1 MLTKTCKYALQAL
14 ILIASVGKN
23 EYLLA
28 KQISSALNIP
38 KEYLSKVL
46 RILVEEKFVKS
57 LKGPRGGFCLARE
70 PRDITIYDIIKAIDG
85 IDFFQDCILRT
96 GKCDEE
102 NPCALHFYWLKI
114 LSQMRAVLDRATL
127 HELANEV
134 KAGKRVL
141 QFVDNIFRIDDFK
154 KQIGIR

>member
-14 ILIASVGKN
+14 ILIASSSKN

-28 KQISSALNIP
+28 KQIASALNIP

-57 LKGPRGGFCLARE
+57 LKGPQGGFCLAQDPRE
-70 PRDITIYDIIKAIDG
+70 ITMYDVVKAIDG
-85 IDFFQDCILRT
+85 TDFFQACILRA

-102 NPCALHFYWLKI
+102 NPCALHSYWSKI
-114 LSQMRAVLDRATL
+114 LSQMRTVLDRATL
-127 HELANEV
+127 HELVNEM

-141 QFVDNIFRIDDFK
+141 QFVDNVFLIKDFK
-154 KQIGIR
+154 RQIGIR